1 MANIVSIDERR
12 WETIGADV
20 DRYVIGKH
28 VSELIEFLHDLH
40 NSRGDEVFDHAARDL
55 IAATAALLA
64 HVRGYRRALQVL
76 DTVRAANDPRSP
88 HHWRRQRPIS

>member
-1 MANIVSIDERR
+1 MRCS
-12 WETIGADV
+12 
-20 DRYVIGKH
+20 
-28 VSELIEFLHDLH
+28 
-40 NSRGDEVFDHAARDL
+40 DHAARDL